1 MSRDISGEK
10 RWRKLTRHAALSG
23 MFLFVAAG
31 VAYSAR
37 LLTARSYFWIVGITL
52 TAFLVGLIAAEGRD

>member
-1 MSRDISGEK
+1 MSRDIMSEA
-10 RWRKLTRHAALSG
+10 RWLKLTRHAALIG

-37 LLTARSYFWIVGITL
+37 LLTARSYFWLVGITL
-52 TAFLVGLIAAEGRD
+52 TAYLVGLLAAERRD